1 MSHSFQRMKTTNYGR
16 CHMCDTYVYFWG
28 CECNQCQLIC
38 HKKCLKKLTI
48 MCPHAPLGPKC
59 SILNKDIE
67 SLPEDEMVPILVR
80 KCTEEIERRSLKR
93 PGIYRMSGVA
103 TRVEKLLKSFES
115 GPHLIDLID
124 VSTNDITSVLK
135 IFLREL
141 KEPLVPNSIYKL
153 YIDVGRVFRHEG
165 TLKDDAYVLTG
176 DAEHSELIRQMR
188 LCVSKLTPHRL
199 ATMRHMFGHLNRI
212 AAYSS
217 QNHMTPAAIGI
228 IFAPTLFRP

>member
-1 MSHSFQRMKTTNYGR
+1 M
-16 CHMCDTYVYFWG
+16 
-28 CECNQCQLIC
+28 
-38 HKKCLKKLTI
+38 
-48 MCPHAPLGPKC
+48 
-59 SILNKDIE
+59 
-67 SLPEDEMVPILVR
+67 
-80 KCTEEIERRSLKR
+80 
-93 PGIYRMSGVA
+93 
-103 TRVEKLLKSFES
+103 
-115 GPHLIDLID
+115 
-124 VSTNDITSVLK
+124 
-135 IFLREL
+135 
-141 KEPLVPNSIYKL
+141 PNSIYKL

-228 IFAPTLFRP
+228 IFAPTLFRPRSVLFLFLVYLFVWIHLGLKADE